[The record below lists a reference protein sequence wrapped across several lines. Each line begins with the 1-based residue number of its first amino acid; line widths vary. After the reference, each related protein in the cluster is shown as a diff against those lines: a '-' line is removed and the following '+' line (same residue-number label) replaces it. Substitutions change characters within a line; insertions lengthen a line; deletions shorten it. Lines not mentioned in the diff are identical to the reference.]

1 MEYILETQD
10 LTKVYGNKEAAKDV
24 NLHIAAGQIY
34 GLIGRNGAGKTTIMR
49 IISGLS
55 LPTSGSYS
63 LFGKTGYAMGKMLR
77 NVGVLIEAPG
87 IYPRLSA
94 YENIKIKCIAT
105 GMNKKG
111 YAENVLESVGLDQ
124 SDWKKTAGAYS
135 LGMRQRLG
143 IGLALVGDPKIL
155 ILDEP
160 INGLDPQGIAE
171 VRQTLANLRDEK
183 GITIMIS
190 SHILDELAKVADCFG
205 VINEGRLLD
214 EFTAEELHR
223 RCGQYVII
231 RTDDPE
237 MTVKVLTDLG
247 VDGIEREHD
256 GTLRISGFL
265 DKTAAMSKAIVNA
278 GIALTEIRL
287 QSVTLEDYYLSIT
300 GKGGEQHG

>member
-1 MEYILETQD
+1 MEYILETQG
-10 LTKVYGNKEAAKDV
+10 LTKVYGKKEAIKDI
-24 NLHIAAGQIY
+24 NLHITEGQIY
-34 GLIGRNGAGKTTIMR
+34 GLIGRNGAGTTTIMR

-55 LPTSGSYS
+55 SPTSGSYS
-63 LFGKTGYAMGKMLR
+63 LFGKTGYQKGKMLR

-94 YENIKIKCIAT
+94 YENLKIKCIGA
-105 GMNKKG
+105 GVNPKG
-111 YAENVLESVGLDQ
+111 YVEKLLKDIGLENTDR
-124 SDWKKTAGAYS
+124 KKPAGAYS

-171 VRQTLANLRDEK
+171 IRQTLANLRDEK

-190 SHILDELAKVADCFG
+190 SHILDELAKVADSFG
-205 VINEGRLLD
+205 IINEGKLID

-231 RTDDPE
+231 RTDDHVRTLE
-237 MTVKVLTDLG
+237 ALR
-247 VDGIEREHD
+247 GIGIDKAETEPD
-256 GTLRISGFL
+256 GTLRVADHL
-265 DKTAAMSKAIVNA
+265 DETPAMAKAIVNA
-278 GIALTEIRL
+278 GIGLQEIHL
-287 QSVTLEDYYLSIT
+287 QSVSLEDYYLGVT
-300 GKGGEQHG
+300 EGGEHNG

>member
-49 IISGLS
+49 MISGLS
-55 LPTSGSYS
+55 LPTFGSYS

-111 YAENVLESVGLDQ
+111 YAENVLESVGLDK

-183 GITIMIS
+183 GITIMVS

-205 VINEGRLLD
+205 IINEGRLLD

-237 MTVKVLTDLG
+237 MTVNVLTALG
-247 VDGIEREHD
+247 VDSIEREHD